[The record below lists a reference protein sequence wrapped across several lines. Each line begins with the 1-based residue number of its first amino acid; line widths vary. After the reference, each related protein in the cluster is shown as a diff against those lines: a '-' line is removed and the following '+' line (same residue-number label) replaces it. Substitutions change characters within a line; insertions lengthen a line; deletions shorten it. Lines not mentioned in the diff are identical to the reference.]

1 MDILQNKTD
10 LELAQ
15 SLLAEIAKSVNE
27 LRCAATDISK
37 AHSRLS
43 FLVAVSNEMIKRNK
57 GPEDETL

>member
-1 MDILQNKTD
+1 MEILQNKSD

-15 SLLAEIAKSVNE
+15 SLLAEIAKSTNE
-27 LRCAATDISK
+27 LRCAAADIGK

-43 FLVAVSNEMIKRNK
+43 FLVALSNEMIKRTK

>member
-1 MDILQNKTD
+1 MEILQNKSD

-15 SLLAEIAKSVNE
+15 SLLAEIAKSTNE
-27 LRCAATDISK
+27 LRCAAADIGK

-43 FLVAVSNEMIKRNK
+43 FLVALSNEMIKRNK